1 MADSRSS
8 SFSAN
13 GDFKEAVC
21 IDGSRVFDSCCD
33 RDCLEDLKV
42 YFSPKGQQLINRA
55 VNLRCKGTE
64 VINVFI
70 DVEPVHLN
78 RGFYCSDITFY
89 FLTTF
94 DVFPALCT
102 QPTTVQG
109 LSKFSKKVILYGSE
123 GKVKVFTNEVNI
135 CDFNSANS
143 AVSEPCND
151 LPKCVVQCVDPLTL
165 DARICDAGC
174 CNDICLFPPTVLA
187 SIGGELYTE
196 VVDGDKAV
204 LVTIGLFTIV
214 ELIRN
219 VQMLIPVY
227 DYCIPEKECDNC
239 TDNPCDVFSRLNFPT
254 EDFFPS
260 QMPNEGR
267 FCNYSK

>member
-1 MADSRSS
+1 MPDSRNG

-42 YFSPKGQQLINRA
+42 YFSPAGQELINSA
-55 VNLRCKGTE
+55 VNLRCKGSE
-64 VINVFI
+64 VINVYI

-78 RGFYCSDITFY
+78 RGFYCCDLTFY

-94 DVFPALCT
+94 DVYPAMCS
-102 QPTTVQG
+102 QPTTVEG
-109 LSKFSKKVILYGSE
+109 ISVFSKKVILYGSE
-123 GKVKVFTNEVNI
+123 GKVKVFTNEDALNGQ
-135 CDFNSANS
+135 CEYGCCSA
-143 AVSEPCND
+143 EPRND
-151 LPKCVVQCVDPLTL
+151 LPKCVVECVDPITL

-174 CNDICLFPPTVLA
+174 CNDVCMLPPCVLA
-187 SIGGELYTE
+187 RIGGFVYNE
-196 VVDGDKAV
+196 VNEGDKTV
-204 LVTIGLFTIV
+204 LVTIGLFTVV

-227 DYCIPEKECDNC
+227 DYCIPEKECDNA
-239 TDNPCDVFSRLNFPT
+239 TDNPCDVFSRLRFPT
-254 EDFFPS
+254 EDFFP
-260 QMPNEGR
+260 PRLDTDCGR
-267 FCNYSK
+267 CVNRQ